1 MHRTL
6 KTLALSILGIALV
19 SLDLVVWAWMHL
31 PFGLETLTLEL
42 NHLLLPC
49 SVLIRGAIT
58 SVLVW
63 AFLYV
68 HAHCVVVNREE
79 SVRIV
84 TRG

>member
-1 MHRTL
+1 MHRML

-19 SLDLVVWAWMHL
+19 TLDMVVWTWMHL
-31 PFGLETLTLEL
+31 PFGLDTLTLEL
-42 NHLLLPC
+42 NHILLPW

-58 SVLVW
+58 GALMW

-68 HAHCVVVNREE
+68 QAHCVVVGREE